1 MMTNVGGSRHLGILA
16 YGSLITSPGPEIASV
31 IVERIKN
38 VETPFRVEFARKSKT
53 RGYAPTL
60 IPVDSGGARVKAE
73 ILVIRDDFAPDLAAD
88 MLWRRETHQTGRQR
102 YRRPDVIG
110 RDDVI
115 VETIRDLSGVRT
127 VLYVKIGPNIV
138 RLSARTLAE
147 LAINSV
153 QTASPGNDGITY
165 LMDVKRC
172 GVETP
177 LTRGYE
183 SEILRQTRT
192 RTLRDSVNQLR
203 SRNAVRRV
211 AD

>member
-1 MMTNVGGSRHLGILA
+1 MTTNVGGSRHLGILA
-16 YGSLITSPGPEIASV
+16 YGSLLTSPGPEIASV
-31 IVERIKN
+31 TVERIKN
-38 VETPFRVEFARKSKT
+38 VETPFKVEFARKSKT

-60 IPVDSGGARVKAE
+60 IPVGVGGAQVKAE

-115 VETIRDLSGVRT
+115 VETIHDLSGVRT
-127 VLYVKIGPNIV
+127 VLYAKIGQNIDS
-138 RLSARTLAE
+138 LSARALAE
-147 LAINSV
+147 LAIHSV
-153 QTASPGNDGITY
+153 QTASRGDDGITY
-165 LMDVKRC
+165 LMDVKQS

-177 LTRGYE
+177 LMRGYE

-192 RTLRDSVNQLR
+192 KNLQVAVNRLR
-203 SRNAVRRV
+203 SRNA
-211 AD
+211 

>member
-115 VETIRDLSGVRT
+115 VETIHDLSGVRS
-127 VLYVKIGPNIV
+127 VLYVKIGPNID

-147 LAINSV
+147 LAINSM

-172 GVETP
+172 GAETP

-192 RTLRDSVNQLR
+192 RTLRDAVNQLR

>member
-1 MMTNVGGSRHLGILA
+1 MTTNVGGSRHLGILA

-31 IVERIKN
+31 TVERIKN
-38 VETPFRVEFARKSKT
+38 VETPFKVEFARKSKT

-102 YRRPDVIG
+102 YRRPDVVD
-110 RDDVI
+110 RNDVI
-115 VETIRDLSGVRT
+115 VETIHDLSGVRT
-127 VLYVKIGPNIV
+127 VLYAKIGQNIDS
-138 RLSARTLAE
+138 LSARALAE
-147 LAINSV
+147 LAIHSV
-153 QTASPGNDGITY
+153 QMASRGDDGITY
-165 LMDVKRC
+165 LMDVKQS

-177 LTRGYE
+177 LMRGYE

-192 RTLRDSVNQLR
+192 KNLQVAVNRLR
-203 SRNAVRRV
+203 SRNA
-211 AD
+211 

>member
-1 MMTNVGGSRHLGILA
+1 MTTNVGGSRHLGILA

-31 IVERIKN
+31 TVERIKN
-38 VETPFRVEFARKSKT
+38 VETPFKVEFARKSKT

-60 IPVDSGGARVKAE
+60 IPVESGGASVKAE
-73 ILVIRDDFAPDLAAD
+73 IIVIKDHFAPDLAGD

-115 VETIRDLSGVRT
+115 VETIHDLSGVRT
-127 VLYVKIGPNIV
+127 VLYTKIGQNIDW
-138 RLSARTLAE
+138 LSAKTLAE
-147 LAINSV
+147 LAIHSV
-153 QTASPGNDGITY
+153 QTASTGNDGITY
-165 LMDVKRC
+165 LMDAMRC

-192 RTLRDSVNQLR
+192 KNLQVAVNRLR
-203 SRNAVRRV
+203 SRSA
-211 AD
+211 